1 MIRSNQKKEM
11 PQQQYHPQPTA
22 INHADRKSWWC
33 GSFRGSYNKDLVDR
47 IIEIKKS
54 NS

>member
-1 MIRSNQKKEM
+1 MRVQKSKTEANQQ
-11 PQQQYHPQPTA
+11 PHPQSTA

-33 GSFRGSYNKDLVDR
+33 GTFRGSYNKDLVDR